1 MQCRSMMRLV
11 SRLEV
16 ERLRQNQSLTVASKA
31 VTSIVHSKIGEGANA
46 AQRRTGESRDDH

>member
-1 MQCRSMMRLV
+1 MMRLV

-31 VTSIVHSKIGEGANA
+31 MTSIVHSKIGEGANA